1 MEMIAMLGGLQPE
14 LTKAQAATLT
24 ATSSGFRGC
33 AGCGSSGMGAVPRS
47 GAYYAAQAH
56 RGSFHSGQ
64 WEGMSVSERVGLQR
78 AALTGRGP
86 VTPEQAMLMAKNG
99 TVSSRQYN
107 ANLAAAPMPVRDY
120 ELAVRANTIASGS
133 YRAQS
138 IIGNPLNTVT
148 LGGAP
153 MTPADAARMARS
165 GEFSSGQWQGTL
177 MGLGADPEKKSS
189 NWPVLAALGA
199 AAVAYA
205 IWG

>member
-14 LTKAQAATLT
+14 LTKAQAA
-24 ATSSGFRGC
+24 GFRGC
-33 AGCGSSGMGAVPRS
+33 DTCGSNGMGAVPRS
-47 GAYYAAQAH
+47 GAYYAAQAD

-64 WEGMSVSERVGLQR
+64 WTGMSVSERVGIQR
-78 AALTGRGP
+78 AALTDRGP

-99 TVSSRQYN
+99 TVSSNRYN

-120 ELAVRANTIASGS
+120 ELAIRTNTIASGS

-138 IIGNPLNTVT
+138 VIGNPLNTVT

-153 MTPADAARMARS
+153 MTPALAARMARR
-165 GEFSSGQWQGTL
+165 GQFSSGQWQGTL
-177 MGLGADPEKKSS
+177 MGLGADPEKKET
-189 NWPVLAALGA
+189 NWTLIAAIGIG
-199 AAVAYA
+199 AVAYA